1 MAHVQ
6 ATFVAVTLSC
16 RPRGHPAGYFVR
28 PPMPTAVS
36 PSYPLPEPRVIL
48 RA

>member
-1 MAHVQ
+1 MARVR
-6 ATFVAVTLSC
+6 ATFAAVTLAR

-28 PPMPTAVS
+28 PAMTTAVS
-36 PSYPLPEPRVIL
+36 PSYRLPEPRVIL

>member
-1 MAHVQ
+1 MVRVR
-6 ATFVAVTLSC
+6 ATFPAVTLAR

-28 PPMPTAVS
+28 PAMTTAVS
-36 PSYPLPEPRVIL
+36 PSYRLPEPRVIL